1 VCTHAEKELTEN
13 FETKRKKMKGKISI
27 SLMRIDIGRYTI
39 ICDTEQEKEDFVSL
53 FKMRIDLM
61 IPVHQSFR

>member
-1 VCTHAEKELTEN
+1 
-13 FETKRKKMKGKISI
+13 MKGKISI
-27 SLMRIDIGRYTI
+27 SLMRIDIGRYII

-53 FKMRIDLM
+53 FKMRIDVM